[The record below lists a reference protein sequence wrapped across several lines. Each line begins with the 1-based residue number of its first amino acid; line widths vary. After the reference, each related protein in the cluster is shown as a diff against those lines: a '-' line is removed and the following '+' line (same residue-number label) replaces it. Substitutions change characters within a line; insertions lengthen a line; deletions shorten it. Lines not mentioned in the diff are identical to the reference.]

1 MARNRQ
7 CRLNLDHRA
16 TVSRAIAVLGA
27 LVLGAVPRSEAQA
40 PCARWGAAA
49 IEGLK
54 DLAIATYGSPTD
66 NSAVR
71 EQVRA
76 QEAGNAIERIQANLD
91 QAERFGCPATEI
103 VISPLVYEREVRLC
117 LQATPSGRLERCDRE
132 KWAPRLHPPDPGP
145 SPRPPPS

>member
-1 MARNRQ
+1 MGWYRQ
-7 CRLNLDHRA
+7 RRLNLP
-16 TVSRAIAVLGA
+16 AILHPGTRVLILVA
-27 LVLGAVPRSEAQA
+27 LAGVPASEAVAQI

-76 QEAGNAIERIQANLD
+76 QEAGNAIDRIHANLD
-91 QAERFGCPATEI
+91 QAHRFGCPPTEI

-117 LQATPSGRLERCDRE
+117 LLATAAARQDRCDRE
-132 KWAPRLHPPDPGP
+132 KWAARMAPPDPGP
-145 SPRPPPS
+145 TSRPPGE